1 MKIKELYENIIV
13 MLYTII
19 LAVTT
24 VVVVLYSR
32 DIYSKI
38 NIDNAKIENIEVAT
52 SYLNVKIRQNDKS
65 NTISVENIES
75 INEPALFI
83 SKEESDIWIYE
94 YNGSLI
100 QEDTPKGEQPKQSE
114 YLEIAEVSDFDITL
128 ENNRIEYSISVDD
141 SIHETMAIYL
151 RSDK

>member
-38 NIDNAKIENIEVAT
+38 NKDNTKIENMEVAT

-65 NTISVENIES
+65 NTINVQNIES

-83 SKEESDIWIYE
+83 SKEENDIWIYE
-94 YNGSLI
+94 YNGYLVEENSA
-100 QEDTPKGEQPKQSE
+100 KGEQPKQAE
-114 YLEIAEVSDFDITL
+114 YFEIAEISSFDISI
-128 ENNRIEYSISVDD
+128 NNNKIEYNISVDENNE
-141 SIHETMAIYL
+141 ETMAVYL